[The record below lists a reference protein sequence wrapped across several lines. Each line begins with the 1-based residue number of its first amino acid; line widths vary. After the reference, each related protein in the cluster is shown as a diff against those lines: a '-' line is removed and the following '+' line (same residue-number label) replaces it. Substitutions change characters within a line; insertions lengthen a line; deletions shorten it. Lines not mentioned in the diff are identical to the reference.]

1 MLAVPRDFHP
11 YSACGGTK
19 RSGGVTLTLLSRG
32 RFARATPSYFIVR
45 PEQNQASG
53 HRNSRWPDGVSSAG
67 EAWRVCIRVA
77 RRIVPARG
85 TGGTHPFPMES
96 ALMRRSTRRVAATGA
111 VWLILCLGGYRP
123 SIGQEGGPKA
133 TMAGLPTARGAI
145 EPAAPV
151 LPAEVVAAM
160 QEARYDEADRL
171 LLAMAE
177 KSADARR
184 SRLFRLSPRRGGTA
198 GGPSRRRSLRV
209 AGRCYATPRRPDGR
223 PRFVT
228 SWPASSWR
236 PATWPPPRS

>member
-19 RSGGVTLTLLSRG
+19 RSGGVTLTWLSRG

-133 TMAGLPTARGAI
+133 TIAGLPTARAQSSRQR
-145 EPAAPV
+145 PYCRPRSSQPCRRRATTRRTACCSRWP
-151 LPAEVVAAM
+151 
-160 QEARYDEADRL
+160 
-171 LLAMAE
+171 
-177 KSADARR
+177 R
-184 SRLFRLSPRRGGTA
+184 SRPTA
-198 GGPSRRRSLRV
+198 TIAPISVMSAPWLNGWRAIATPLAPCCRP
-209 AGRCYATPRRPDGR
+209 CYATPRRPDGR